1 MRPRAAEGGVLIA
14 FANAP
19 TRGTAGAAAPD
30 PVSAGRTKPRGKPQF
45 GQSQPFLQLQWELE
59 Q

>member
-19 TRGTAGAAAPD
+19 TRGKAAAAAPD
-30 PVSAGRTKPRGKPQF
+30 PVSAGRAKPWDRPQF
-45 GQSQPFLQLQWELE
+45 WQPQPFLQPQRELE